1 MIPTQQ
7 FTEFPEFGNNATKIA
22 PDPAKYAQGFL
33 PADVLP
39 AEWLNYFLN
48 GSTKGVTAL
57 ANGTRSIE
65 QEINNVITDRGLEPS
80 VNDSTQLLQ
89 ALEKIKKEAILAA
102 HPVGSLYWTS
112 STEHPAIT
120 FGGGNWVQI
129 KDRFVLAAGDT
140 YTTVNA
146 GNNTTGAGAGGEATH
161 VLTEQELPSHKHS
174 VPGITTSGDG
184 SHTHRVL
191 VYTGNTRNGIDYYYS
206 PTSDSSYMDGY
217 WGLIGHSSKDSYNLD
232 WWREEGPYKASMG
245 YANIARNGDLNSSRQ
260 IVENAGNHSH
270 PVPAHNTNKDGG
282 SNQAH
287 NNMPPY
293 IVKYCWE
300 RIPD

>member
-112 STEHPAIT
+112 VNENPAIT
-120 FGGGNWVQI
+120 FGGGTWVQI

-140 YTTVNA
+140 YTTVNQ

-161 VLTEQELPSHKHS
+161 VLTEPELPSHKHS
-174 VPGITTSGDG
+174 INARNTDLAGGHTHSVRTFTSTSNDNNYGVNESNGKGVVFSTGSNYDYYLYTNTNDNIIQGVG
-184 SHTHRVL
+184 SH
-191 VYTGNTRNGIDYYYS
+191 
-206 PTSDSSYMDGY
+206 
-217 WGLIGHSSKDSYNLD
+217 
-232 WWREEGPYKASMG
+232 
-245 YANIARNGDLNSSRQ
+245 
-260 IVENAGNHSH
+260 NH
-270 PVPAHNTNKDGG
+270 PIPAHDTNNTG
-282 SNQAH
+282 SDVAH

-300 RIPD
+300 RVA

>member
-112 STEHPAIT
+112 SNEHPAIT
-120 FGGGNWVQI
+120 FGGGTWVQI

-140 YTTVNA
+140 YTTVNQ

-161 VLTEQELPSHKHS
+161 VLTEAELPSHKHHI
-174 VPGITTSGDG
+174 GEGLWTDD
-184 SHTHRVL
+184 
-191 VYTGNTRNGIDYYYS
+191 NGIHRHAVFAYNGGKSNIANVYGGSAIASNKDKNEGELLYDTTYGGA
-206 PTSDSSYMDGY
+206 TSYMSQD
-217 WGLIGHSSKDSYNLD
+217 
-232 WWREEGPYKASMG
+232 
-245 YANIARNGDLNSSRQ
+245 
-260 IVENAGNHSH
+260 GNHAHSI
-270 PVPAHNTNKDGG
+270 PAHDTNNTG

-293 IVKYCWE
+293 IVKFCWE
-300 RIPD
+300 RTA

>member
-140 YTTVNA
+140 YTTVNQ

-161 VLTEQELPSHKHS
+161 VLTEPELPSHKHS
-174 VPGITTSGDG
+174 INGVNTGDG
-184 SHTHRVL
+184 GIHTHRVL
-191 VYTGNTRNGIDYYYS
+191 VYTGNTREKIDYQYS
-206 PTSDSSYMDGY
+206 PTADNLGSYYGLAGNSGADSFNIDY
-217 WGLIGHSSKDSYNLD
+217 
-232 WWREEGPYKASMG
+232 WREGSSFKSSAG
-245 YANIARNGDLNSSRQ
+245 YANVAKNGSINSYRQ
-260 IVENAGNHSH
+260 IIENSNAHQHLIPDHS
-270 PVPAHNTNKDGG
+270 TNKDGG

>member
-89 ALEKIKKEAILAA
+89 AL
-102 HPVGSLYWTS
+102 
-112 STEHPAIT
+112 
-120 FGGGNWVQI
+120 
-129 KDRFVLAAGDT
+129 
-140 YTTVNA
+140 
-146 GNNTTGAGAGGEATH
+146 
-161 VLTEQELPSHKHS
+161 
-174 VPGITTSGDG
+174 
-184 SHTHRVL
+184 
-191 VYTGNTRNGIDYYYS
+191 
-206 PTSDSSYMDGY
+206 
-217 WGLIGHSSKDSYNLD
+217 
-232 WWREEGPYKASMG
+232 
-245 YANIARNGDLNSSRQ
+245 
-260 IVENAGNHSH
+260 
-270 PVPAHNTNKDGG
+270 
-282 SNQAH
+282 
-287 NNMPPY
+287 
-293 IVKYCWE
+293 
-300 RIPD
+300 

>member
-112 STEHPAIT
+112 SNENPAIT
-120 FGGGNWVQI
+120 FGGGTWVQI

-140 YTTVNA
+140 YTTVNQ

-161 VLTEQELPSHKHS
+161 VLTEPELPSHKHS
-174 VPGITTSGDG
+174 VLAQSTDSKGTH
-184 SHTHRVL
+184 SHSLL
-191 VYTGNTRNGIDYYYS
+191 VFN
-206 PTSDSSYMDGY
+206 
-217 WGLIGHSSKDSYNLD
+217 
-232 WWREEGPYKASMG
+232 E
-245 YANIARNGDLNSSRQ
+245 SSRNISNVYPFSVICSNQ
-260 IVENAGNHSH
+260 KTSSADYSYYASYGGDVKAYMQTAGEHYH
-270 PVPAHNTNKDGG
+270 TVPAHDTNNTGG
-282 SNQAH
+282 GTAH

-293 IVKYCWE
+293 IVKFCWE
-300 RIPD
+300 RTA

>member
-112 STEHPAIT
+112 SNENPAIT
-120 FGGGNWVQI
+120 FGGGTWVQI

-161 VLTEQELPSHKHS
+161 VLTEAELPSHRHYVEEKTTTSSGSHIHS
-174 VPGITTSGDG
+174 VRTFTSTSNNNNYGINETNGKGVAFTTGSNYNYYDACDSGSAMIIGQEG
-184 SHTHRVL
+184 SHTHSISEH
-191 VYTGNTRNGIDYYYS
+191 YTYNTGND
-206 PTSDSSYMDGY
+206 
-217 WGLIGHSSKDSYNLD
+217 
-232 WWREEGPYKASMG
+232 
-245 YANIARNGDLNSSRQ
+245 
-260 IVENAGNHSH
+260 V
-270 PVPAHNTNKDGG
+270 
-282 SNQAH
+282 AH

-293 IVKYCWE
+293 IVKFCWE
-300 RIPD
+300 RTA

>member
-112 STEHPAIT
+112 SNENPAIT
-120 FGGGNWVQI
+120 FGGGTWVQI

-161 VLTEQELPSHKHS
+161 VLTEPELPSHKHRIE
-174 VPGITTSGDG
+174 GHWTDD
-184 SHTHRVL
+184 
-191 VYTGNTRNGIDYYYS
+191 NGIHRHA
-206 PTSDSSYMDGY
+206 
-217 WGLIGHSSKDSYNLD
+217 LFAYN
-232 WWREEGPYKASMG
+232 GGKY
-245 YANIARNGDLNSSRQ
+245 NIANVYGGSAIASNMGKKDGELLYDTTYGGATPYMSQ
-260 IVENAGNHSH
+260 DGNHAHSI
-270 PVPAHNTNKDGG
+270 PAHDTNNTG
-282 SNQAH
+282 SGTAH

-300 RIPD
+300 RTA